1 MKGLNST
8 IKSRLIST
16 AIGITII
23 LISLGVIT
31 NYNLQNTFKQYSLLS
46 RIDKLNLYELKLRK
60 LEKDFLLQ
68 ETSNI
73 QFFKTE
79 KSDILNSIQFCM
91 QRVKDEIDLLNGS
104 GVIADLYLNQK
115 LLSVENG
122 FESYG
127 KNLDKL
133 KKSIIQKGFKDYGL
147 IGQMRDQIH
156 SVESI
161 VDEQNNL
168 LYSKYMLTLRRHE
181 KDYLLRKDIKY
192 RDKFDGVLDKFVL
205 ELNKTKLKDS
215 QKIREY
221 LYSYQNIFHSVINK
235 DILIGLK
242 DDRGLMKSINSDIVQ
257 IEENLGFIHSQIKS
271 NSKKKISKAVLTL
284 FVMITLLSVAILVF
298 LYRDSRYI
306 VSSIKRLRKYIN
318 RLGKGELPEEIEIFG
333 TDEIADM
340 KKSINKL
347 TDNLKSTRDFVI
359 EVGNGNFEEEI
370 NVFDGEGELGSNL
383 LNMRKKLLQV
393 SSEREQQAIEAERR
407 IWNNEGI
414 GLFAELLRKNN
425 DNIEDL
431 SFDIISNLVKY
442 LKANQGGIFIKN
454 DDIQNEVI
462 FTLKAA
468 YAYDRR
474 KFVDT
479 TVKLGEGILGTCAIE
494 AETIYITDI
503 PDHYME
509 ITSGLGGANPTSLLI
524 VPLKRENEVL
534 GVIEIASFK
543 KVEKFEIV
551 FIEKIAENIASHLYF
566 VQMNI
571 KTNLLL
577 EKTQSQAEEMA
588 AQEEEMRQNLEEL
601 TVTQERLASREQ
613 ELLIELETVKDEN
626 KRMFQKLSEHD
637 IPFEFDCDLELKAF
651 QN

>member
-8 IKSRLIST
+8 IKTRLIST
-16 AIGITII
+16 AIGITLI
-23 LISLGVIT
+23 LVSIGVIT

-46 RIDKLNLYELKLRK
+46 RIDKLNLYELQLRK

-79 KSDILNSIQFCM
+79 KSDIFDSILFCM
-91 QRVKDEIDLLNGS
+91 QRVKYEIDLLNES
-104 GVIADLYLNQK
+104 GIIADLYLNQK

-127 KNLDKL
+127 KNLEKL

-147 IGQMRDQIH
+147 IGEMRGLIH
-156 SVESI
+156 AVETI
-161 VDEQNNL
+161 VEKQNNL

-192 RDKFDGVLDKFVL
+192 RSKFDSVIKEFITEL
-205 ELNKTKLKDS
+205 EKSKLSDS
-215 QKIREY
+215 QGIIEY
-221 LYSYQNIFHSVINK
+221 LHTYQKTFHRVIDK

-242 DDRGLMKSINSDIVQ
+242 DDRGLMKMINSDIVQ
-257 IEENLGFIHSQIKS
+257 IEKNLFFIHAQIKS

-284 FVMITLLSVAILVF
+284 FVMISLLSVAILVF

-340 KKSINKL
+340 KESINIL

-370 NVFDGEGELGSNL
+370 NVFNGEGELGSNL

-407 IWNNEGI
+407 MWNNEGV

-454 DDIQNEVI
+454 DDIQSEVI

-494 AETIYITDI
+494 AETIYMTNI
-503 PDHYME
+503 PDHYIE
-509 ITSGLGGANPTSLLI
+509 IRSGLGGANPTSLLI

-543 KVEKFEIV
+543 KFEKFEIV
-551 FIEKIAENIASHLYF
+551 FVEKIAENIASHLYF

-588 AQEEEMRQNLEEL
+588 AQEEEVRQNLEEL

-613 ELLIELETVKDEN
+613 ELLIELEAVKEEN
-626 KRMFQKLSEHD
+626 KRMFQKLLEHD
-637 IPFEFDCDLELKAF
+637 IESEFDLESKVS